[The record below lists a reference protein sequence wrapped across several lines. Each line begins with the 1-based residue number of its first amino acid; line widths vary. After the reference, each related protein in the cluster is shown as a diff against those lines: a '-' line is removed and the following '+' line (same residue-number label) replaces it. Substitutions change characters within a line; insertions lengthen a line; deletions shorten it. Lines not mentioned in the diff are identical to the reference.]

1 MSRLIVVT
9 GAGSGIGKATAER
22 FAVGGDR
29 LLLVGRR
36 QRRLEETAAELRGRF
51 DGADVDFVAADLS
64 DLVGAVRLQ
73 EHVTRLGLP
82 VSGLV
87 CCAGS
92 APHSD
97 GDGLKAV
104 TDEWQD
110 AYRANV
116 MTAVLAVEGLEPAM
130 ADGGS
135 IVFYSSIAA
144 YRGSG
149 GSGSYGAVKNALHSY
164 AHTLA
169 ARLGPRGINVN
180 VIAPG
185 YVAETE
191 FFGDR
196 LTDAREAML
205 IRQTALGR
213 AGKPEDVAGV
223 AFFLCS
229 AGGAY
234 VTSQVVQVNG
244 GSSHGV

>member
-22 FAVGGDR
+22 FAAGGDKII
-29 LLLVGRR
+29 LVGRR
-36 QRRLEETAAELRGRF
+36 QHVLEQAADELRARV
-51 DGADVDFVAADLS
+51 DGADLDLVSADLS
-64 DLVGAVRLQ
+64 DLPGAVRLQ
-73 EHVTRLGLP
+73 EHVADLGLP
-82 VSGLV
+82 VAGLV

-92 APHSD
+92 APSAVD
-97 GDGLKAV
+97 GGLKAV
-104 TDEWQD
+104 AEEWHE

-116 MTAVLAVEGLEPAM
+116 MTAALTVEGLESAL
-130 ADGGS
+130 ADNGS
-135 IVFYSSIAA
+135 IVLYSSIAA

-149 GSGSYGAVKNALHSY
+149 GSGAYGSAKNALHSY

-169 ARLGPRGINVN
+169 TRLGPRGVNVN

-191 FFGDR
+191 FFSGR
-196 LTDAREAML
+196 LTAAREAML
-205 IRQTALGR
+205 IKQTALGR
-213 AGKPEDVAGV
+213 PGSPRDIANL

-229 AGGAY
+229 AEGAY
-234 VTSQVVQVNG
+234 LTSQVIQVNG

>member
-1 MSRLIVVT
+1 MSRLIIVT

-22 FAVGGDR
+22 FAAGGDKVV
-29 LLLVGRR
+29 LVSRR
-36 QRRLEETAAELRGRF
+36 QHRLEEAAAEVRAHA
-51 DGADVDFVAADLS
+51 DGADLDLVSADLA
-64 DLVGAVRLQ
+64 DLPGAARLQ
-73 EHVTRLGLP
+73 EYVTELGLP
-82 VSGLV
+82 VAGLV

-92 APHSD
+92 APYP
-97 GDGLKAV
+97 GDSGLKAV
-104 TDEWQD
+104 ADEWQET
-110 AYRANV
+110 YRANV

-135 IVFYSSIAA
+135 IVLYSSIAA

-149 GSGSYGAVKNALHSY
+149 GSGAYGAAKNALHSY

-185 YVAETE
+185 YVAETG

-213 AGKPEDVAGV
+213 AGSPQDIANL

-229 AGGAY
+229 AEGAY
-234 VTSQVVQVNG
+234 LTSQIIQING